1 MAVVDL
7 VVEFGGGTWLWLM
20 MWMWMW
26 ELLT

>member
-1 MAVVDL
+1 MEVVDL